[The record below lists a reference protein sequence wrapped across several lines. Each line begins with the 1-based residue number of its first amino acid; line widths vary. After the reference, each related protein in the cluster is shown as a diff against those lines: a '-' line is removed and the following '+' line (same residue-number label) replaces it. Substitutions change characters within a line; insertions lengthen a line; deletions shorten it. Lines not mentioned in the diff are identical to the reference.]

1 MQIAVW
7 QIALI
12 TVIAFFYRVDRLGTQ
27 VCNYN
32 AVLYSWIVGL
42 ILGDGMTG
50 LIIGASVQ
58 LMSLGVAALAG
69 SSVPDYPLAGMVGTA
84 VCVMTGQDEGVGL
97 AVGIA
102 VGTLAV
108 QLDVI
113 AKTLNVFM
121 AHKQL
126 AYGQAGEYEKMKRV
140 TFIGPLLFGLTD
152 ALPMLVVL
160 AFGGDVVNAI
170 LSVVPAWFTKG
181 LSLAGGLLPVIGM
194 GALLTYMPAKQYFS
208 FLAIGFVL
216 SAYLGL
222 SILPVAILGGAAA
235 YEVYKSLT
243 AKSANESALANEG
256 GLEDE

>member
-1 MQIAVW
+1 MQIAAW
-7 QIALI
+7 QIVVI
-12 TVIAFFYRVDRLGTQ
+12 TLLAFIYRVDRLGTQ
-27 VCNYN
+27 VCGHN
-32 AVLYSWIVGL
+32 AVLYAWLVGL
-42 ILGDGMTG
+42 IMGDGMTG
-50 LIIGASVQ
+50 LIVGASVQ

-84 VCVMTGQDEGVGL
+84 VCIMTGQDEGVGL

-102 VGTLAV
+102 VGTMGV
-108 QLDVI
+108 QLDVL
-113 AKTLNVFM
+113 AKTANVFM

-126 AYGQAGEYEKMKRV
+126 DYAQSGQYEKMKAV
-140 TFIGPLLFGLTD
+140 TLIGPVLFGLTD
-152 ALPMLVVL
+152 AIPMLIVL

-170 LSVVPAWFTKG
+170 LSMVPAWFTKG

-235 YEVYKSLT
+235 YEVYKNLT
-243 AKSANESALANEG
+243 SRSAEQSITTSEG

>member
-7 QIALI
+7 QIVVI
-12 TVIAFFYRVDRLGTQ
+12 TLLAFIYRVDRLGTQ
-27 VCNYN
+27 VCGHN
-32 AVLYSWIVGL
+32 AVLYAWLVGL
-42 ILGDGMTG
+42 IMGDGMTG
-50 LIIGASVQ
+50 LIVGASVQ
-58 LMSLGVAALAG
+58 LMSLGIAALAG

-84 VCVMTGQDEGVGL
+84 VCIMTGQDEGVGL

-102 VGTLAV
+102 VGTMGV
-108 QLDVI
+108 QLDVL
-113 AKTLNVFM
+113 AKTANVFM

-126 AYGQAGEYEKMKRV
+126 DYAQNGQYEKMKAV
-140 TFIGPLLFGLTD
+140 TLIGPVLFGLTD
-152 ALPMLVVL
+152 AIPMLIVL

-181 LSLAGGLLPVIGM
+181 LSLASGLLPVIGM
-194 GALLTYMPAKQYFS
+194 GALLTFMPAKQYFS

-235 YEVYKSLT
+235 YEVYKNLT
-243 AKSANESALANEG
+243 SRSAEQSITTSEG

>member
-1 MQIAVW
+1 MQIAAW
-7 QIALI
+7 QIVVI
-12 TVIAFFYRVDRLGTQ
+12 TLLAFIYRVDRLGTQ
-27 VCNYN
+27 VCGHN
-32 AVLYSWIVGL
+32 AVLYAWLVGL
-42 ILGDGMTG
+42 IMGDGMTG
-50 LIIGASVQ
+50 LIVGASVQ
-58 LMSLGVAALAG
+58 LMSLGIAALAG

-84 VCVMTGQDEGVGL
+84 VCIMTGQDEGVGL

-102 VGTLAV
+102 VGTMGV
-108 QLDVI
+108 QLDVL
-113 AKTLNVFM
+113 AKTANVFM

-126 AYGQAGEYEKMKRV
+126 DYAQNGQYEKMKAV
-140 TFIGPLLFGLTD
+140 TLIGPVLFGLTD
-152 ALPMLVVL
+152 AIPMLIVL

-194 GALLTYMPAKQYFS
+194 GALLTFMPAKQYFS

-235 YEVYKSLT
+235 YEVYKNLT
-243 AKSANESALANEG
+243 SRSAKQSITTSEG

>member
-7 QIALI
+7 QIVVI
-12 TVIAFFYRVDRLGTQ
+12 TLLAFIYRVDRLGTQ
-27 VCNYN
+27 VCGHN
-32 AVLYSWIVGL
+32 AVLYAWLVGL

-50 LIIGASVQ
+50 LIVGASVQ

-84 VCVMTGQDEGVGL
+84 VCIMTGQDEGVGL
-97 AVGIA
+97 AVGTM
-102 VGTLAV
+102 GV
-108 QLDVI
+108 QLDVL
-113 AKTLNVFM
+113 AKTANVFM

-126 AYGQAGEYEKMKRV
+126 EYAQDGQYEKMKAV
-140 TFIGPLLFGLTD
+140 TLVGPVLFGLTD
-152 ALPMLVVL
+152 AIPMLIVL

-235 YEVYKSLT
+235 YEVYKNLT
-243 AKSANESALANEG
+243 SRIAEESIATAEG

>member
-7 QIALI
+7 QIVVI
-12 TVIAFFYRVDRLGTQ
+12 TLLAFIYRVDRLGTQ
-27 VCNYN
+27 VCGHN
-32 AVLYSWIVGL
+32 AVLYAWLVGL

-50 LIIGASVQ
+50 LIVGASVQ

-84 VCVMTGQDEGVGL
+84 VCIMTGQDEGVGL
-97 AVGIA
+97 AVGTM
-102 VGTLAV
+102 GV
-108 QLDVI
+108 QLDVL
-113 AKTLNVFM
+113 AKTANVFM

-126 AYGQAGEYEKMKRV
+126 EYAQDGQYEKMKAV
-140 TFIGPLLFGLTD
+140 TLVGPVLLGLTD
-152 ALPMLVVL
+152 AIPMLIVL

-235 YEVYKSLT
+235 YEVYKNLT
-243 AKSANESALANEG
+243 SRIAEESIATAEG

>member
-7 QIALI
+7 QIVVI
-12 TVIAFFYRVDRLGTQ
+12 TLLAFIYRVDRLGTQ
-27 VCNYN
+27 VCGHN
-32 AVLYSWIVGL
+32 AVLYAWLVGL

-50 LIIGASVQ
+50 LIVGASVQ

-84 VCVMTGQDEGVGL
+84 VCIMTGQDEGVGL
-97 AVGIA
+97 AVGTM
-102 VGTLAV
+102 GV
-108 QLDVI
+108 QLDVL
-113 AKTLNVFM
+113 AKTANVFM

-126 AYGQAGEYEKMKRV
+126 EYAQDGQYEKMKAV
-140 TFIGPLLFGLTD
+140 TLVGPVLFGLTD
-152 ALPMLVVL
+152 AIPMLIVL

-235 YEVYKSLT
+235 YEVYKNLT
-243 AKSANESALANEG
+243 SRIAEESIATAEA

>member
-1 MQIAVW
+1 MQISVW
-7 QIALI
+7 QIVVI
-12 TVIAFFYRVDRLGTQ
+12 TLLAFIYRVDRLGTQ
-27 VCNYN
+27 VCGHN
-32 AVLYSWIVGL
+32 AVLYAWLVGL

-50 LIIGASVQ
+50 LVVGASVQ

-84 VCVMTGQDEGVGL
+84 VCIMTGQDEGVGL
-97 AVGIA
+97 AVGTM
-102 VGTLAV
+102 GV
-108 QLDVI
+108 QLDVL
-113 AKTLNVFM
+113 AKTANVFM

-126 AYGQAGEYEKMKRV
+126 EYAQDGQYEKMKAV
-140 TFIGPLLFGLTD
+140 TLVGPVLFGLTD
-152 ALPMLVVL
+152 AIPMLIVL

-235 YEVYKSLT
+235 YEVYKNLT
-243 AKSANESALANEG
+243 SRIAEESIATAEG

>member
-1 MQIAVW
+1 
-7 QIALI
+7 
-12 TVIAFFYRVDRLGTQ
+12 
-27 VCNYN
+27 
-32 AVLYSWIVGL
+32 
-42 ILGDGMTG
+42 
-50 LIIGASVQ
+50 
-58 LMSLGVAALAG
+58 
-69 SSVPDYPLAGMVGTA
+69 
-84 VCVMTGQDEGVGL
+84 MTGQDEGVGL

-102 VGTLAV
+102 VGTMGV
-108 QLDVI
+108 QLDVL
-113 AKTLNVFM
+113 AKTANVFM

-126 AYGQAGEYEKMKRV
+126 EYAQDGQYEKMKAV
-140 TFIGPLLFGLTD
+140 TLVGPVLFGLTD
-152 ALPMLVVL
+152 AIPMLIVL

-235 YEVYKSLT
+235 YEVYKNLT
-243 AKSANESALANEG
+243 SRIAEESIATAEG

>member
-7 QIALI
+7 QIVVI
-12 TVIAFFYRVDRLGTQ
+12 TPLAFIYRVDRLGTQ
-27 VCNYN
+27 VCGHN
-32 AVLYSWIVGL
+32 AVLYAWLVGL

-50 LIIGASVQ
+50 LIVGASVQ

-84 VCVMTGQDEGVGL
+84 VCIMTGQDEGVGL

-102 VGTLAV
+102 VGTMGV
-108 QLDVI
+108 QLDVL
-113 AKTLNVFM
+113 AKSANVFM
-121 AHKQL
+121 AHMQL
-126 AYGQAGEYEKMKRV
+126 EYAQDRQYDTMEAV
-140 TFIGPLLFGLTD
+140 TLIGPVLFGLTD
-152 ALPMLVVL
+152 AIPMLIVL

-170 LSVVPAWFTKG
+170 LSVVPTWFTKG

-235 YEVYKSLT
+235 YEVYKNLT
-243 AKSANESALANEG
+243 SRIAEESIATAEG

>member
-7 QIALI
+7 QIVVI
-12 TVIAFFYRVDRLGTQ
+12 TLLAFIYRVDRTQ
-27 VCNYN
+27 VCGHN
-32 AVLYSWIVGL
+32 AVLYAWLVGL

-50 LIIGASVQ
+50 LIVGASVQ

-84 VCVMTGQDEGVGL
+84 VCIMTGQDEGVGL
-97 AVGIA
+97 AVGTM
-102 VGTLAV
+102 GV
-108 QLDVI
+108 QLDVL
-113 AKTLNVFM
+113 AKTANVFM

-126 AYGQAGEYEKMKRV
+126 EYAQDGQYEKMKAV
-140 TFIGPLLFGLTD
+140 TLVGPVLFGLTD
-152 ALPMLVVL
+152 AIPMLIVL

-235 YEVYKSLT
+235 YEVYKNLT
-243 AKSANESALANEG
+243 SRIAEESIATAEG